1 MEYQTIAW
9 ESMDQSLLLQEEVFG
24 VISKKKPKGIF
35 RRYFKAIHGEITEEI
50 Y

>member
-24 VISKKKPKGIF
+24 VISKKNLKEYLDDISKPSMEK
-35 RRYFKAIHGEITEEI
+35 
-50 Y
+50 